1 MAQMPPQLVYKQT
14 EQTIINAINNA
25 LQNGLPM
32 FVIEPMIKIIFT
44 EIQQTTKQQYDE
56 AQTTYQQAIIEEEQ
70 KAETKDETTST

>member
-14 EQTIINAINNA
+14 EQAIVNAINDA

-32 FVIEPMIKIIFT
+32 FVIEPMVKIIFT

-56 AQTTYQQAIIEEEQ
+56 AQTAYQQAIIEEQQ
-70 KAETKDETTST
+70 KAEAENETTSA

>member
-14 EQTIINAINNA
+14 EQAIVNAINDA

-32 FVIEPMIKIIFT
+32 FVIEPMVKIIFT

-56 AQTTYQQAIIEEEQ
+56 AQTAYQQAIIEEQQ
-70 KAETKDETTST
+70 KAEAENETISA

>member
-14 EQTIINAINNA
+14 EQAIVNAINDA

-32 FVIEPMIKIIFT
+32 FVIEPMVKIIFT

-56 AQTTYQQAIIEEEQ
+56 AQTAYQQAIIEEQQ
-70 KAETKDETTST
+70 KAETENETTSA